1 MLNIKI
7 FYVLVLFLIFWFL
20 FGFATIRKYAAK
32 KTIVVKNIRQTND
45 IPSPGVIIAT
55 LLTKNDTVDC
65 MDNLEPS
72 RYFSCV
78 EGNSYLK
85 EELIL
90 NNEDNK
96 DIIWNTQL
104 LGSMLSYLST
114 SKFNMSTKLESSYKL
129 ELNPFFAF
137 DINYF
142 PGVMFFDPKYFMI
155 SQNYLTIPT
164 LDLFP
169 GDFLDSPNYIL
180 NLEVKKITRLNT
192 NNNPCEAAEDYNMT
206 ACVGHYVAEKV
217 GCSIPHNI
225 LYDESLKQCTAKEDL
240 EQVFFTSNGL
250 KQLRLCFSRKF
261 FAIQDELVVLTKS
274 ELLETTQCLP
284 PCSYYYYQLGNKA
297 IGKEDG
303 SGNYR
308 FTYASAI

>member
-1 MLNIKI
+1 M
-7 FYVLVLFLIFWFL
+7 
-20 FGFATIRKYAAK
+20 
-32 KTIVVKNIRQTND
+32 
-45 IPSPGVIIAT
+45 
-55 LLTKNDTVDC
+55 
-65 MDNLEPS
+65 
-72 RYFSCV
+72 
-78 EGNSYLK
+78 
-85 EELIL
+85 
-90 NNEDNK
+90 
-96 DIIWNTQL
+96 

-192 NNNPCEAAEDYNMT
+192 NNNPCEATEDYNMT

-250 KQLRLCFSRKF
+250 KQLRLYF
-261 FAIQDELVVLTKS
+261 FQEILCNSGWTHGSDEIWTS
-274 ELLETTQCLP
+274 CDNPMFASMFLLLLSTWKQ
-284 PCSYYYYQLGNKA
+284 GH
-297 IGKEDG
+297 
-303 SGNYR
+303 
-308 FTYASAI
+308 